1 MSNNK
6 TSLVIK
12 FKKPTHSYWF
22 NAMRESEPILKESSS
37 PHNCPEQGPH
47 ILFVEHHYS
56 DFYGTVNKIPT
67 KYNML
72 M

>member
-6 TSLVIK
+6 TSLMMK
-12 FKKPTHSYWF
+12 FKNPTHSYWF
-22 NAMRESEPILKESSS
+22 NEVRESEPILKELMS
-37 PHNCPEQGPH
+37 PHNFPEQGPH
-47 ILFVEHHYS
+47 ILFVEHQYS
-56 DFYGTVNKIPT
+56 DFYGTVNKITT